1 MGNFARRIIDAI
13 QHSMLGS
20 LLVRLLW
27 PCGWLVWTVF
37 DSLAPDVFDAAVGG
51 SFLILLACGLF
62 LIWLLGAVA
71 NRRPR
76 SGRVLEGLQDPPD
89 NGFAAWSE
97 LPAGGLRPPP
107 LMRGLVTALGESPGH
122 RRSWIGV
129 IPVLVAPALAVSLA
143 VAGSSF
149 WQGVHPALGDPSNR
163 LVLALVF
170 TGMLAAFWIRDW
182 ASDQRKQLELP
193 SANSA

>member
-1 MGNFARRIIDAI
+1 VGNFARKIIDAV
-13 QHSMLGS
+13 QNSMLGS

-37 DSLAPDVFDAAVGG
+37 DSLAPDVFDAAVVG

-62 LIWLLGAVA
+62 LIWLLGAFA

-149 WQGVHPALGDPSNR
+149 WQGVHPALGDPSTR
-163 LVLALVF
+163 LFLALAC
-170 TGMLAAFWIRDW
+170 TGILAAFWIRDW